1 MESVAEPTS
10 IVSVEIVVEV
20 PSVALVEA
28 VVEITVVETV
38 KTVVEIS
45 SPVSEALFLLSIIHG
60 IVVSIRFKIEK
71 KSVDFLSSIL
81 HVHFLIIF
89 GFTEALFSYPSNF
102 GAFDE
107 RVGMFLHPEIH
118 EFNTRNFY
126 IMFPKRL

>member
-45 SPVSEALFLLSIIHG
+45 SPVSEVLFFT
-60 IVVSIRFKIEK
+60 VYNPWNRC
-71 KSVDFLSSIL
+71 
-81 HVHFLIIF
+81 VHSFQ
-89 GFTEALFSYPSNF
+89 N
-102 GAFDE
+102 
-107 RVGMFLHPEIH
+107 
-118 EFNTRNFY
+118 
-126 IMFPKRL
+126 

>member
-45 SPVSEALFLLSIIHG
+45 SPVSEVLFLLSIIHG
-60 IVVSIRFKIEK
+60 IVVFIRFKIEK

-81 HVHFLIIF
+81 HVNFLIIF
-89 GFTEALFSYPSNF
+89 GVTVALF
-102 GAFDE
+102 
-107 RVGMFLHPEIH
+107 
-118 EFNTRNFY
+118 
-126 IMFPKRL
+126 